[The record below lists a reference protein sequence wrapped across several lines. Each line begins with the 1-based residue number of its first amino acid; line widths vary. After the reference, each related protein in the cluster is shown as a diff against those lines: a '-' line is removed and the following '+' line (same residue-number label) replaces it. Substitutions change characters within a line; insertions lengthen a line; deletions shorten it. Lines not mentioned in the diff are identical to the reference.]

1 MMQPPSSSAEQRRW
15 PRKAKPFYLAFSH
28 NGIVFVPGYGL
39 DISRSGVRILTT
51 AKLTQTEFHARIML
65 GGSDFLVT
73 AQKVWECPAPND
85 RQQRWLTGSR
95 YTKIDATDRMFIEMY
110 VQGKAYVPKSKLVV
124 ALEELRARPD
134 NADRILPSETLR
146 RFLQRLVAMGRLA
159 PLKAREEP
167 LVSYRY
173 QGTRRRGGADMHVLQ
188 IRSKIVKKDVPHVFT
203 TRFAFDDTAS
213 IIHVVD

>member
-110 VQGKAYVPKSKLVV
+110 VQGKAYVPKSKLV
-124 ALEELRARPD
+124 
-134 NADRILPSETLR
+134 PSETLR

-213 IIHVVD
+213 IIHVID